1 MLNSTFCF
9 VLLPNGISAQ
19 TTVTAPTQKP
29 NEPLA
34 FGLQD
39 GTPVKMRISRTM
51 SSADAKTGETIDFEV
66 LEDVKIGETVI
77 VPRGGIA
84 LGTVTRGKPKG
95 RMGKGGKLDINID
108 SVRLTSGEKVA
119 LRAIKETKGGSH
131 TGAMTGAIVASSIL
145 FFPAA
150 PFFLFMKGK
159 DITIPKGTEITAYI
173 NGDVPLDSKKFNL
186 AQAGQT
192 SLASDTEQTANTAD
206 SSGVSF
212 KSSPDGAEI
221 SIDGK
226 FAGSTPSTLQIK
238 AGEHTVSVKK
248 AGYIVWERTVT
259 LNAGGNITIDAALE
273 KAP

>member
-1 MLNSTFCF
+1 M
-9 VLLPNGISAQ
+9 
-19 TTVTAPTQKP
+19 
-29 NEPLA
+29 
-34 FGLQD
+34 
-39 GTPVKMRISRTM
+39 
-51 SSADAKTGETIDFEV
+51 
-66 LEDVKIGETVI
+66 
-77 VPRGGIA
+77 
-84 LGTVTRGKPKG
+84 
-95 RMGKGGKLDINID
+95 
-108 SVRLTSGEKVA
+108 
-119 LRAIKETKGGSH
+119 RAIKETKGGSH

-186 AQAGQT
+186 TQAGQT